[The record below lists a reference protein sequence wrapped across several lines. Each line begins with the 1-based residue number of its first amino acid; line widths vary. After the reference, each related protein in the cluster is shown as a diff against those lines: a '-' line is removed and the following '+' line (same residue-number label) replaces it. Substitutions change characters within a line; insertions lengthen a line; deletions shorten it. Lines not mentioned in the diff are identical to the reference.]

1 MAIEVRVDGAATL
14 HRVAA
19 KMRAEGNKDLARE
32 MGEALS
38 KATDPIRTK
47 IRESAAQTMPREG
60 GYEAAFSKSLRFRNA
75 RKTQGASAT
84 VTLTTYADGTSERRD
99 IRALE
104 AGNLRHP
111 VFGRSRPGARK
122 GERVANPWSV
132 TSIRAGFH
140 KRGTK
145 DAMDEVQKKMESVIQ
160 DFAHKLID

>member
-111 VFGRSRPGARK
+111 VAGSAQR
-122 GERVANPWSV
+122 
-132 TSIRAGFH
+132 RAGCQSLVRH
-140 KRGTK
+140 LHPGRLPQARHQGRDGRGSEKNGVRHSGLRT
-145 DAMDEVQKKMESVIQ
+145 
-160 DFAHKLID
+160 